1 MSAGD
6 LLRGLLSLFFPERCP
21 FCDEISVGGE
31 PCESCE
37 KSGLPAGEVR
47 PLPVPL
53 RFGSCQCVTS
63 FLYEG
68 KVREAILRFKFRGR
82 RDYAP
87 ALGRALAGTLRQSA
101 DLRGAYLVPVPV
113 SKRRLRERGYNQA
126 LLLAREAARELG
138 IPCRELLEKTV
149 DNRAQHELQ
158 RADRQVNARN
168 VYRVKKGNAIP
179 GAVILIDDVV
189 TTGNTLAECV
199 KTAREAGLEVRCCA
213 ALASK
218 RLRRSSGVE
227 KTGKP

>member
-37 KSGLPAGEVR
+37 KSGLPPGEVR

-53 RFGSCQCVTS
+53 RFGGCQCVTS

-87 ALGRALAGTLRQSA
+87 ALGRVLAGTLRQKA